1 MLVIARAGSASLD
14 SVLMGALVSQADYG
28 KVAGDN
34 ETQMLAWLQHG
45 PLSVSVAAGP
55 FNGYKG
61 GIITG
66 ATCNNT
72 HVDHAV

>member
-1 MLVIARAGSASLD
+1 
-14 SVLMGALVSQADYG
+14 
-28 KVAGDN
+28 
-34 ETQMLAWLQHG
+34 MLAWLQHG

-66 ATCNNT
+66 PTCNNT

>member
-1 MLVIARAGSASLD
+1 
-14 SVLMGALVSQADYG
+14 
-28 KVAGDN
+28 
-34 ETQMLAWLQHG
+34 MLAWLQHG